1 MTTSPTMRMLLA
13 LVHEYAAE
21 PAPADSDA
29 AAERDLG
36 YFDRILGIL
45 GHDPDVDP
53 GRAATASPGEYRVRW
68 EIDLSALSALDA
80 ARRARD
86 VQLQPESLATFFEVV
101 LRADTSAEPD
111 WSQAETIDLTAY
123 RGDHEALDEIALV
136 LRAGE
141 PPTAEDIAYIAQMVQ
156 LTGRQLAVPSTS
168 AAIVG

>member
-1 MTTSPTMRMLLA
+1 M
-13 LVHEYAAE
+13 
-21 PAPADSDA
+21 
-29 AAERDLG
+29 
-36 YFDRILGIL
+36 LGIL

-53 GRAATASPGEYRVRW
+53 GQAAVPSPGEYRVRW
-68 EIDLSALSALDA
+68 EIDLNALSALAA

-101 LRADTSAEPD
+101 RRTDTSAEPD

-136 LRAGE
+136 LRGGE

-156 LTGRQLAVPSTS
+156 LTGRQLAVPDTS